1 MNRELTQ
8 RINSLKGRLAEN
20 RLDAFILSSQESL
33 LYFTGMS
40 YRPEERAFFMI
51 VPRNGVPIFL
61 SPKLEEKHLCKI
73 TVESEIRT
81 YWEAVSPPGEN
92 WFDILE
98 TLIRPFA
105 RVGVEACIP
114 NNILQK
120 IPAREIVCSDI
131 VEDMRKVKTPFE
143 LAMIRG
149 TAALADKGM
158 KSILANAYIGASILE
173 IFSLSSAIQRELIRG
188 KRYDPVLTALTTAAW
203 PSPNSAMPHSIPGL
217 GDRLTRGSNVAMTY
231 YRVGGYAA
239 ECERTFFL
247 DRADAPEK
255 KYFHDML
262 KARAVAFEMVKP
274 GIKCSDI
281 DAAVRNFLIK
291 QGYEDNLLHRT
302 GHGIGLS
309 NHEKPFISLGDDE
322 ELRPDMVIS
331 IEPGIYINGVGGY
344 RHSDTVLVTKTG
356 FEPLTKTNTDLYSMT
371 ITGTNI
377 AAAVKGKAIR
387 TALGID

>member
-131 VEDMRKVKTPFE
+131 VEDMITLMLFLTVPSLRKSAP
-143 LAMIRG
+143 AI
-149 TAALADKGM
+149 
-158 KSILANAYIGASILE
+158 
-173 IFSLSSAIQRELIRG
+173 SLLLSPSAISRIISVSFSVSPYEAPSRVRPPLRRFGIF
-188 KRYDPVLTALTTAAW
+188 AIIS
-203 PSPNSAMPHSIPGL
+203 SPNTLCPASTAFSEG
-217 GDRLTRGSNVAMTY
+217 T
-231 YRVGGYAA
+231 
-239 ECERTFFL
+239 
-247 DRADAPEK
+247 
-255 KYFHDML
+255 ML
-262 KARAVAFEMVKP
+262 SKFCFR
-274 GIKCSDI
+274 I
-281 DAAVRNFLIK
+281 
-291 QGYEDNLLHRT
+291 
-302 GHGIGLS
+302 
-309 NHEKPFISLGDDE
+309 
-322 ELRPDMVIS
+322 
-331 IEPGIYINGVGGY
+331 
-344 RHSDTVLVTKTG
+344 
-356 FEPLTKTNTDLYSMT
+356 
-371 ITGTNI
+371 
-377 AAAVKGKAIR
+377 
-387 TALGID
+387 